1 MREKGKP
8 SIPGVSLDGIGLK
21 EAGLK
26 TVLSVRQ
33 VEFDATGG
41 QPGQYT

>member
-1 MREKGKP
+1 MREKGDP

-26 TVLSVRQ
+26 TVLSFRQ
-33 VEFDATGG
+33 AGFDATGR
-41 QPGQYT
+41 QPSQYT